1 MKHGRKNA
9 ELKNLTFIIYN
20 ITEYFGNRKASCNFE
35 YMERILI
42 DALSDFHLI

>member
-20 ITEYFGNRKASCNFE
+20 ITEYKISE
-35 YMERILI
+35 IEKPLVILNI
-42 DALSDFHLI
+42 WKGFW

>member
-20 ITEYFGNRKASCNFE
+20 ITEYKSIRWIYGK
-35 YMERILI
+35 
-42 DALSDFHLI
+42 DFDRCTIRFSFNLDLW